1 MRNNI
6 KRTIFVKMLIVSKKN
21 EPLKHNVTT
30 SNTSIVNTEQSVKQ
44 SYVQLTSTS
53 ANSNP
58 LYTIPYY
65 INEL

>member
-1 MRNNI
+1 
-6 KRTIFVKMLIVSKKN
+6 MLIVSKKN